1 MDLYAVLQYG
11 IFLLIVTAL
20 VYPFGG
26 YLTRVFAGE
35 STWLDPGL
43 RPLERVFYRL
53 AGIDARHE
61 MDWKEYASAF
71 LVLSAA
77 GTLLLYV
84 ILRIQPFLHTFD
96 PLYQPAPLSPDLAL
110 NTAISFATTTTWQA
124 YGGETTMSYLSQ
136 MVGLAVQNF
145 LAGAAGLAVGIA
157 FIRGLVRERMTGL
170 GNFWVDLTRAT
181 LWVLLPLSLVGGLLL
196 VWQGVPANL
205 KPYQAV
211 PLLQPTSYQQP
222 SMDSNGNPITDPSGQ
237 PIMETVQVTQQVI
250 PQGPVAAL
258 EFIKNLGT
266 NGGGFF
272 NANGAHPYENPT
284 PLTNLLE
291 MLAIAVLPAA
301 LTYTFGRMSGRPR
314 DGWLLFGVMVVLF
327 TAGVALCG
335 WAEQAGNPRLGQ
347 TGIVDQRATDG
358 QPGGNMEGKETRFG
372 IGGSVLTAITTSN
385 GATGS
390 YNAMH
395 DSFTPL
401 GGMIPLGNMLL
412 GEVIF
417 GGLGTGLVSLILVAL
432 IGVFVGG
439 MMVGRPPEYL
449 GKPIGP
455 PEMKL
460 ISLYALLGPA
470 TILLLTALA
479 AVTAW
484 GLAGLTIN
492 SGPHG
497 LSEIVYAYASS
508 MANNGQNFAGLN
520 ANTPFYNITTA
531 LAMMIGRVGLTIL
544 ALALAGRLAPQ
555 PRRPVS
561 LGTLTTDT
569 PLFAG
574 WLMGIIVIIG
584 GLSYLPV
591 LALGPLVEHLLLGT

>member
-1 MDLYAVLQYG
+1 
-11 IFLLIVTAL
+11 
-20 VYPFGG
+20 
-26 YLTRVFAGE
+26 
-35 STWLDPGL
+35 
-43 RPLERVFYRL
+43 
-53 AGIDARHE
+53 
-61 MDWKEYASAF
+61 
-71 LVLSAA
+71 
-77 GTLLLYV
+77 
-84 ILRIQPFLHTFD
+84 
-96 PLYQPAPLSPDLAL
+96 
-110 NTAISFATTTTWQA
+110 
-124 YGGETTMSYLSQ
+124 MSYLSQ
-136 MVGLAVQNF
+136 IVGLAVQNF
-145 LAGAAGLAVGIA
+145 LAGAAGLAVGMA
-157 FIRGLVRERMTGL
+157 FIRGLARERTTGL
-170 GNFWVDLTRAT
+170 GNFWVDLVRAT
-181 LWVLLPLSLVGGLLL
+181 LWVLLPISLVGGLLL
-196 VWQGVPANL
+196 VWQGVPTNI
-205 KPYQAV
+205 KPYQVV
-211 PLLQPTSYQQP
+211 PLVQPTSYQQP
-222 SMDSNGNPITDPSGQ
+222 RTDSHGQVVTDPSGQ

-301 LTYTFGRMSGRPR
+301 LTHTFGRMSGRPR

-327 TAGVALCG
+327 TAGLMLCG
-335 WAEQAGNPRLGQ
+335 WVEQAGNPRLSQAGN
-347 TGIVDQRATDG
+347 VDQHVTDG

-372 IGGSVLTAITTSN
+372 VGGSVLTAMTTSN

-390 YNAMH
+390 YNSMH
-395 DSFTPL
+395 DSYTPL
-401 GGMIPLGNMLL
+401 GGMIPLVNMLL

-417 GGLGTGLVSLILVAL
+417 GGLGTGLVSMILVAL

-479 AVTAW
+479 AVTDW
-484 GLAGLTIN
+484 GLAGLTTN

-497 LSEIVYAYASS
+497 LSEMVFAYASS
-508 MANNGQNFAGLN
+508 LANNGQNFAGLN
-520 ANTPFYNITTA
+520 ANTPFYNLTTA
-531 LAMMIGRVGLTIL
+531 GAMMVGRFGLAIL

-561 LGTLTTDT
+561 SGTLPTDT

-574 WLMGIIVIIG
+574 WLMGIIVILG

-591 LALGPLVEHLLLGT
+591 LALGPLIEHLLLGL